1 MKAVILAGGFGLRI
15 LEETRLIPKPMI
27 KIGGKPI
34 LWHLI
39 KYFNYFGIHEFVVA
53 AGYKFNI
60 VDEYFKNIK
69 INNSKINVINTGLK
83 TMTGGRLKRLERIIG
98 KEQFIMTYG
107 DGLSNVNIK
116 KLINFHNKNKKIAT
130 VTAICPPARWG
141 SIEIKNNIITSF
153 QEKSKIKESRI
164 NGGFFILDSNIFKYI
179 RNNDNII
186 FEKDVVKILVKKK
199 EINAYLHNGFWQ
211 CMDTLR
217 EKNILEELW
226 KKNPP
231 WKMWR

>member
-1 MKAVILAGGFGLRI
+1 MKVVILAGGYGLRL
-15 LEETRLIPKPMI
+15 LEETRLTPKPMI

-39 KYFNYFGIHEFVVA
+39 KYFNYFGINEFIIA
-53 AGYKFNI
+53 AGYKSII
-60 VDEYFKNIK
+60 VEDYFKK
-69 INNSKINVINTGLK
+69 VRINNSVISVVNTGIN
-83 TMTGGRLKRLERIIG
+83 TMTGGRLKRLESIIG

-107 DGLSNVNIK
+107 DGLSNINIK
-116 KLINFHNKNKKIAT
+116 KLIKFHNQNKKIAT
-130 VTAICPPARWG
+130 VTAVCPPARWG
-141 SIEIKNNIITSF
+141 AIEIKNNNVISF
-153 QEKSKIKESRI
+153 QEKSKMHEGRI
-164 NGGFFILDSNIFKYI
+164 NGGFFILDSNIFKFI
-179 RNNDNII
+179 PNKDNII

-226 KKNPP
+226 KKKPP
-231 WKMWR
+231 WKMWS